1 MKKVTSFLLA
11 VILMF
16 TMFSITAFAEELP
29 PMQVEV
35 KAKSAILMDAGT
47 GTVLMAKNAHDKLF
61 PASVTKIM
69 SLLLITEAIDQGKIA
84 LTDTV
89 TASTAASKMGGSEIW
104 LKEGETMSVDELLK
118 ATVVASANDACYALS
133 EVVSGSNE
141 AFVKRMNERA
151 KELGMNDTNFENCTG
166 LDDTA
171 TNHLTSAYDI
181 AIMSMELLKH
191 QRIMNY
197 STIWMDS
204 LRNGATELVNTNKLV
219 RFYEGTTGLK
229 TGTTGKAGCCV
240 SATAKRD
247 DLHLIAVVMGSDNSN
262 DRFDGAKAMLNW
274 GFSNYSAY
282 QLMIEKEQIPAVN
295 VLHGAETML
304 VPYIPDAITTI
315 IEKGRE
321 KEITQVVDLVV
332 DVEAPVEKGQVLG
345 SVIFKLDDKEIYK
358 YNLVSEKA
366 ILKLTFFESFKR
378 IILSLCK

>member
-11 VILMF
+11 VILIF

-295 VLHGAETML
+295 VLHGAETTL

>member
-29 PMQVEV
+29 QMQVEV

-47 GTVLMAKNAHDKLF
+47 GTVLMEKNAHDKLF

-295 VLHGAETML
+295 VLHGAETTL

>member
-295 VLHGAETML
+295 VLHGAETTL